1 MIAKTSGMIIKKIKI
16 IIMIIQFMWLRSVC
30 QMKIILKML
39 ITFFNLKIEILI
51 ILRNK
56 EAWVII
62 THMKKAI
69 KLKRLEIYL
78 GDLLKILHKY

>member
-1 MIAKTSGMIIKKIKI
+1 
-16 IIMIIQFMWLRSVC
+16 
-30 QMKIILKML
+30 ML